1 MTAGGSVDRIHKVR
15 AEVDNI
21 DTVDTAHTVD
31 RLHKFDR
38 FVLEQDDDGDGV
50 GAARIVRP
58 YTVTGGRTRVTG
70 RDLPLEALV
79 QTVVPRPDS
88 APTSMEPHKILDLCQ
103 KDILSV
109 AEVSAH
115 LHLPL
120 GVVRVLIGDLAAAG
134 FVLVHNAGAVP
145 AAPVNQ
151 LAILESVLNGI
162 SQL

>member
-1 MTAGGSVDRIHKVR
+1 MPTG
-15 AEVDNI
+15 
-21 DTVDTAHTVD
+21 
-31 RLHKFDR
+31 DR
-38 FVLEQDDDGDGV
+38 FVLERDEDETGT
-50 GAARIVRP
+50 ARIVRP

-79 QTVVPRPDS
+79 QSVVPRPDA
-88 APTSMEPHKILDLCQ
+88 APTSLEPVKILDMCQ
-103 KDILSV
+103 RDLLSV
-109 AEVSAH
+109 AEVSAY

-134 FVLVHNAGAVP
+134 YVLVHNASATP

>member
-1 MTAGGSVDRIHKVR
+1 MATG
-15 AEVDNI
+15 
-21 DTVDTAHTVD
+21 
-31 RLHKFDR
+31 DR
-38 FVLEQDDDGDGV
+38 FVLERDEEEV
-50 GAARIVRP
+50 ETARIVRP
-58 YTVTGGRTRVTG
+58 YTLTGGRTRVIG

-88 APTSMEPHKILDLCQ
+88 APSAMEPRKILDLCE

-115 LHLPL
+115 LHVPL
-120 GVVRVLIGDLAAAG
+120 GVARVLIGDLATAG
-134 FVLVHNAGAVP
+134 FVLVHNAGAAP
-145 AAPVNQ
+145 AAPVTQ